1 MRVLVTGGQG
11 FLGAWIIRRLL
22 AGGHRVRVFDIGH
35 NTALIERIAAIVPDW
50 ITGDIANSDA
60 VLAAAEGCEAIIHV
74 AGILTPACAAS
85 PKRGAEINLIGT
97 LNVFEAAR
105 QLGIA
110 RVVYTSSAAAY
121 GPAPDAPPFPMSH
134 YGAFK
139 LACEGSARAYL
150 EDHGIAS
157 VGFRPYI
164 VYGGGRE
171 TGGTASPTLACRAAA
186 RGEAYDI
193 AYRSLTGMV
202 YVDDVAAAYEAAML
216 REPDG
221 AHVFNLNG
229 TTVSCEEIAAEI
241 NRQVPGG
248 LIGVSGPRLLLPPRL
263 PPDNIDSVLHGLP
276 QTALADG
283 IAQTISFY
291 RESKA

>member
-11 FLGAWIIRRLL
+11 FLGAWIVHRLL
-22 AGGHRVRVFDIGH
+22 ASGHDVRVFDIGR
-35 NTALIERIAAIVPDW
+35 NSALVERIAGDVPDW
-50 ITGDIANSDA
+50 FVGDISNSDD
-60 VLAAAEGCEAIIHV
+60 VLSAAQGCEAIVHL
-74 AGILTPACAAS
+74 AGILTPACAAN

-121 GPAPDAPPFPMSH
+121 GPEPGAPPFPMSH

-150 EDHGIAS
+150 EDRGLAS

-171 TGGTASPTLACRAAA
+171 TGGTAGPTLACRAAA
-186 RGEAYDI
+186 RGEAYTI
-193 AYRSLTGMV
+193 GYRGVTGMV
-202 YVDDVAAAYEAAML
+202 HVDDVAAAYVAAML

-221 AHVFNLNG
+221 AHIFNLG
-229 TTVSCEEIAAEI
+229 GVTASCEEIATEI
-241 NRQVPGG
+241 NRQVPGAR
-248 LIGVSGPRLLLPPRL
+248 IDVAGPQLLLPPRL
-263 PPDNIDSVLHGLP
+263 PPDDIDRVLPGLP
-276 QTALADG
+276 NTSLAEG
-283 IAQTISFY
+283 IARTIAFY
-291 RESKA
+291 REREA